1 MTTNTTTTTAT
12 ISATV
17 SALPTFTLFRALGVS
32 EGKSLEAKRKA
43 IQSAVGYMKDAKLD
57 YAGEQAF
64 KSGCVAAW
72 AGKDATF
79 DAAKNCRDRL
89 NTALRLCPDYV
100 AATAK
105 TAQALKKAEKRG
117 SVAKKAVA
125 KKAAIVKATVVKG
138 KAQSAKQVE
147 PDVEVIRPTN
157 IAGDIASALHRLHEH
172 VQMHLKPS
180 QLTDYNNAQAAFI
193 LTVNKILAS

>member
-1 MTTNTTTTTAT
+1 MKTNTTTATTT
-12 ISATV
+12 TTTV

-43 IQSAVGYMKDAKLD
+43 IQSAVEYMKAAKLD

-64 KSGCVAAW
+64 KTGCIAAW
-72 AGKDATF
+72 AGKTATF

-89 NTALRLCPDYV
+89 NTALKLCPDYV

-117 SVAKKAVA
+117 SVEKKAVS
-125 KKAAIVKATVVKG
+125 KKTAIIKATVVKG

-147 PDVEVIRPTN
+147 PESDVIRSTN
-157 IAGDIASALHRLHEH
+157 IAGDIAASMHRLHEH

-180 QLTDYNNAQAAFI
+180 QLTDYNNAQSAFI